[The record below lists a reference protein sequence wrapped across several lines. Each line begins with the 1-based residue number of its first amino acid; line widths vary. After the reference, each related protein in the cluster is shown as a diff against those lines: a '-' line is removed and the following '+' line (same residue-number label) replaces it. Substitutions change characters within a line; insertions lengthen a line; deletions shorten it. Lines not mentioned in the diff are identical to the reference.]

1 MLPPMRTMYLLYWVM
16 IAGGILLWTIV
27 GLTAE

>member
-1 MLPPMRTMYLLYWVM
+1 MLAPMRAMYLLYWVM

-27 GLTAE
+27 GLMAE